1 MTCKFFLSDDG
12 CKKGRH
18 CEAKHTPAKGR
29 GCRKCGSLKHSSHEC
44 EYGKQLGKD
53 KDKHK
58 KKSAKPKANEAV
70 TSSAAAK
77 SPTPKKPRNKEKD
90 GK

>member
-18 CEAKHTPAKGR
+18 CEAKHTPAKGK

-44 EYGKQLGKD
+44 EYGKQLGK
-53 KDKHK
+53 
-58 KKSAKPKANEAV
+58 KPK
-70 TSSAAAK
+70 TRTRRSLP
-77 SPTPKKPRNKEKD
+77 SPKPMKP
-90 GK
+90 